1 MEDECGGLT
10 MSKPKIAFNWASSCG
25 GCEIAI
31 FELGTKLVDVSNKV
45 DIVFWP
51 AIFDY
56 KYSDLEAMPDKSIDV
71 TFFNGAIQNSE
82 NEHMARLL
90 REKSKLLVAFGACAH
105 GGGIP
110 ALANTTTRDQI
121 FTSSYKD
128 TLTTDN
134 PEKVFPQT
142 RVQVKEGELT
152 IPEFYNTVKTL
163 DQTVDVDYYV
173 PGCPPVGEQVSKVI
187 DQFVAGDLPPKGSVL
202 GASQKSLCHECKR
215 TKTDRK
221 ISKLVRTFQTV
232 PDPEKCML
240 EQGIICMGPATRGGC
255 AGVCLDANMP
265 CRGCYGPLPNVV
277 DQGGKMLS
285 ALASIFDAESEEDI
299 QKLADSV
306 PDPIGTFYRF
316 SLARSLMRR
325 TKQ

>member
-1 MEDECGGLT
+1 MA
-10 MSKPKIAFNWASSCG
+10 KPKIAFNWASSCG

-31 FELGTKLVDVSNKV
+31 FELGTKLVDVSSKV

-56 KYSDLEAMPDKSIDV
+56 KYSDLDAMPDKSIDV
-71 TFFNGAIQNSE
+71 TFFNGAIQTSE
-82 NEHMARLL
+82 NEHLAKVFRD
-90 REKSKLLVAFGACAH
+90 KSKTLVAFGACAT

-110 ALANTTTRDQI
+110 ALANTTSRDKI
-121 FTSSYKD
+121 FASSFKE
-128 TLTTDN
+128 TPTTDN
-134 PEKVFPQT
+134 PENVMPQT
-142 RVQVKEGELT
+142 NFHVKEGELT
-152 IPEFYNTVKTL
+152 IPEFYNTVRTL

-173 PGCPPVGEQVSKVI
+173 PGCPPIGDQVEKVI
-187 DQFVAGDLPPKGSVL
+187 MQFVNGDVPPKGAVL
-202 GASQKSLCHECKR
+202 GASDKSLCHECKR
-215 TKTDRK
+215 IKTDRK
-221 ISKLVRTFQTV
+221 ITKLVRTFQTI
-232 PDPEKCML
+232 PDPEKCLL

-255 AGVCLDANMP
+255 GSICLDANQP
-265 CRGCYGPLPNVV
+265 CRGCYGPLPNVI

-285 ALASIFDAESEEDI
+285 ALSSIFDAESEEDI

-316 SLARSLMRR
+316 GLARSLMRR

>member
-1 MEDECGGLT
+1 MP
-10 MSKPKIAFNWASSCG
+10 KPKIAFNWASSCG

-31 FELGTKLVDVSNKV
+31 FELGTKLVEVSNKA

-56 KYSDLEAMPDKSIDV
+56 KYSDLEAMLDKSIDV

-82 NEHMARLL
+82 NEHLANVL
-90 REKSKLLVAFGACAH
+90 REKSKFLVAFGACAY

-110 ALANTTTRDQI
+110 ALANTTSRDEI
-121 FTSSYKD
+121 FASSYKE
-128 TLTTDN
+128 TPTTDN
-134 PEKVFPQT
+134 PEKILPQT
-142 RVQVKEGELT
+142 KFNVKEGEIE

-187 DQFVAGDLPPKGSVL
+187 DQFLGGDLPVKGSVL
-202 GASQKSLCHECKR
+202 GASDKSLCHECKR
-215 TKTDRK
+215 IKTDRK
-221 ISKLVRTFQTV
+221 ISKLVRTYQTI
-232 PDPEKCML
+232 PDPQKCLL

-255 AGVCLDANMP
+255 GSICLDANMP
-265 CRGCYGPLPNVV
+265 CRGCYGALPNVV

-285 ALASIFDAESEEDI
+285 ALSSIFDAENEEEI

-306 PDPIGTFYRF
+306 ADPIGTFYRF

>member
-1 MEDECGGLT
+1 M
-10 MSKPKIAFNWASSCG
+10 A
-25 GCEIAI
+25 
-31 FELGTKLVDVSNKV
+31 NKV

-51 AIFDY
+51 AILDY
-56 KYSDLEAMPDKSIDV
+56 KYADLEAMPENGIDV
-71 TFFNGAIQNSE
+71 TFFNGAIRNSE
-82 NEHMARLL
+82 NEHLAKML
-90 REKSKLLVAFGACAH
+90 RSKSKLLVAFGSCAQ

-110 ALANTTTRDQI
+110 ALANTTGRDQI
-121 FTSSYKD
+121 FASSYKE
-128 TLTTDN
+128 TPTTDN
-134 PEKVFPQT
+134 PEKILPQT
-142 RVQVKEGELT
+142 KFQVKEGELT

-173 PGCPPVGEQVSKVI
+173 PGCPPVGDQVSKVI
-187 DQFVAGDLPPKGSVL
+187 SQFVDGDLPPKGAVL
-202 GASQKSLCHECKR
+202 GASGKSLCHECKR
-215 TKTDRK
+215 VKTDRK
-221 ISKLVRTFQTV
+221 ISKLVRTFQTI
-232 PDPEKCML
+232 PDPEKCLL

-255 AGVCLDANMP
+255 GSICLDANMP
-265 CRGCYGPLPNVV
+265 CRGCYGPLPNVI

-316 SLARSLMRR
+316 SLARSLLRR